1 MLDSAFS
8 HQSAS
13 LTRRSL
19 LAGTLAAPAVLK
31 AQQSSRRPNLLF
43 FFPDQWRYDWT
54 SFTPG
59 IDVRLPVLQSLAARG
74 VRFTRAV
81 VASPVCAPSRA
92 CLASGREYDQC
103 GVPSNGTDYP
113 LPQTTYYRQLR
124 DQGYAVLGCGKL
136 DLHKATEDWG
146 VDGRRMVKEWGF
158 TDAVDNAGKYD
169 AIRSTTRNGRPMD
182 PFMEHLRQRGLLG
195 AHLDDFS
202 RRTGK
207 QGFTNCEPCP
217 LPDPDY
223 GDIWS
228 TTMGLELLRA
238 VPKGQPWHLVF
249 NFPGPHNPMDITRRM
264 HASVQGRSYPQ
275 PIRSREYSA
284 ATHTAIRQNYT
295 AMCET
300 IDQQMGRVLAE
311 VEARGELANTIIAFA
326 SDHGEMLGDHERW
339 TKSVPHQASIGVP
352 MVIAGPGVQPRVS
365 DALVSHMDLAAT
377 FLDYA
382 SAPSLP
388 QMTSRSLRP
397 LVESRTNDH
406 RDVVLSGLRDWR
418 CSWDGRYKLVRKF
431 SYREGEVDGAAPN
444 TAEVLFD
451 LQEDPHETR
460 NIAAANP
467 HIVSRLRERI
477 GG

>member
-1 MLDSAFS
+1 M
-8 HQSAS
+8 S
-13 LTRRSL
+13 LSSPITRRTL
-19 LAGTLAAPAVLK
+19 LTSSLAAPAML
-31 AQQSSRRPNLLF
+31 AGQQSQRPPNLLF

-54 SFTPG
+54 NFTPG
-59 IDVRLPVLQSLAARG
+59 LDVRLPVLESLAARG
-74 VRFTRAV
+74 VRFTRAI

-113 LPQTTYYRQLR
+113 LAQTTYYRRLR

-146 VDGRRMVKEWGF
+146 VDGRRLVKDWGF

-169 AIRSTTRNGRPMD
+169 AIRSTSRNGRPMD

-195 AHLDDFS
+195 AHIDDFS

-207 QGFTNCEPCP
+207 QGFTNCDPCP

-228 TTMGLELLRA
+228 TTKGLELLRA
-238 VPKGQPWHLVF
+238 VPQGQPWHIVF
-249 NFPGPHNPMDITRRM
+249 NFPGPHNPMDITKSM
-264 HASVQGRSYPQ
+264 HASVQGREYPQ

-311 VEARGELANTIIAFA
+311 VEARGELANTIVAFT

-352 MVIAGPGVQPRVS
+352 MVIAGPGVKPRVT

-382 SAPSLP
+382 SAPVLP
-388 QMTSRSLRP
+388 DMASRSLRP
-397 LVESRTNDH
+397 LAEGRADAH
-406 RDVVLSGLRDWR
+406 RDVALSGLNKWR
-418 CSWDGRYKLVRKF
+418 VAWDGRYKLVRNF
-431 SYREGEVDGAAPN
+431 TYREVEVENVDPS

-451 LQEDPHETR
+451 LQHDPHETQ
-460 NIAAANP
+460 NIAPANP

-477 GG
+477 GGT